1 MADEFH
7 WWGQD
12 TQFSASGGSAV
23 ASGVTELNQRIIR
36 ALLTPPGTYIWHPTY
51 GAGLGRFVGRALS
64 VEEYAEIK
72 SLINAALA
80 IEPDVQKQ
88 PPPTITYQADATG
101 LLSAAI
107 NYIYAPTGV
116 PQTLSFNVP
125 AYGS

>member
-12 TQFSASGGSAV
+12 IQFSAAGDDLT
-23 ASGVTELNQRIIR
+23 ASGVTELNQRIVR
-36 ALLTPPGTYIWHPTY
+36 ALLTPPGTYISHPDY

-64 VEEYAEIK
+64 NEDFTLIK
-72 SLINAALA
+72 SLIQSVLKN
-80 IEPDVQKQ
+80 EPDVQKQ
-88 PPPTITYQADATG
+88 PAPTYTYQNDATG
-101 LLSAAI
+101 LLSVAI
-107 NYIYAPTGV
+107 NYVYAPTGV

>member
-1 MADEFH
+1 MSDEFH

-12 TQFSASGGSAV
+12 TQFSASGSSSI

-64 VEEYAEIK
+64 VEEYALIK
-72 SLINAALA
+72 SLIFSVVMV
-80 IEPDVQKQ
+80 EPDVQKQ

-116 PQTLSFNVP
+116 PQTLNFNVP

>member
-12 TQFSASGGSAV
+12 TQFSASGDDLV
-23 ASGVTELNQRIIR
+23 VTGVTELNQRIVR

-64 VEEYAEIK
+64 TEELTEIQSLIK
-72 SLINAALA
+72 SVLVN
-80 IEPDVQKQ
+80 EPDVQNQ
-88 PPPTITYQADATG
+88 PAPTFTYQNDATG
-101 LLSAAI
+101 LLSVTI

-116 PQTLSFNVP
+116 PQTLNFNVP